1 MSKKQHIAV
10 TEWLPVFLIDVLVV
24 VLFLDFVPKPFAGE
38 VDEDDKKSQEEH
50 QVVCVDL
57 SKLQ

>member
-1 MSKKQHIAV
+1 MSKKQHPAV
-10 TEWLPVFLIDVLVV
+10 TEWLPVFLTDVFFV

>member
-1 MSKKQHIAV
+1 MR
-10 TEWLPVFLIDVLVV
+10 L
-24 VLFLDFVPKPFAGE
+24 LFFFFINSVPKPFAGE